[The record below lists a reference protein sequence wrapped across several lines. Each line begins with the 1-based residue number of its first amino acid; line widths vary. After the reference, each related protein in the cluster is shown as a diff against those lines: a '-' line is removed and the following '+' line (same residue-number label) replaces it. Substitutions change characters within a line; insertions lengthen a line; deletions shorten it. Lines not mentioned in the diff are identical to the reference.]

1 MNMIDVVLVGTN
13 NLFRQGLRRLLDPSQ
28 FLVAGEARDLAALEA
43 LLEEGLAPDLG
54 IAELNGCHE
63 VDLDSAASAPLTK
76 ISESWFWRTSSAS
89 RPWLVGSRPGAT
101 VTWSTSCQQKLSP
114 FHFCSS

>member
-43 LLEEGLAPDLG
+43 LLRR
-54 IAELNGCHE
+54 
-63 VDLDSAASAPLTK
+63 ASPQ
-76 ISESWFWRTSSAS
+76 IW
-89 RPWLVGSRPGAT
+89 G
-101 VTWSTSCQQKLSP
+101 
-114 FHFCSS
+114 